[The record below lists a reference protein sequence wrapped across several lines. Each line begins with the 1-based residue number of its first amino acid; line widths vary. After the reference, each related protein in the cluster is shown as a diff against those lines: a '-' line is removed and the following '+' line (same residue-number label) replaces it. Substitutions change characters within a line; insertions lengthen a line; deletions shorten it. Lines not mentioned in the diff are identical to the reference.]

1 MDSQTQAMAAVI
13 ICNEC
18 WSPAAVR
25 RSADGALNLRCSN
38 STCPGARR
46 WVTERVWGLM
56 NCQGHCARIEVGVL
70 AAAKQEQ
77 EP

>member
-1 MDSQTQAMAAVI
+1 MDSHAQTPDAFVI
-13 ICNEC
+13 CIEC
-18 WSPAAVR
+18 GEPAAVR

-56 NCQGHCARIEVGVL
+56 NCQGHCARLEVGIL
-70 AAAKQEQ
+70 TADK
-77 EP
+77 EPA